1 MKDLFKIMFLACL
14 SMMMV
19 ACGGDDDEV
28 VVPPLDVTPN
38 NIAGQWCV
46 ESWNGS
52 PLAEGSYVYIEF
64 ERADRTFTMY
74 QNLDSAEARTLTGR
88 YYIENAADAGA
99 IIRGNYDH
107 DSGDW
112 AHRYVVKS
120 LTATTMVWIA
130 KDDETFIQEFQRVD
144 SIPVATEEN

>member
-1 MKDLFKIMFLACL
+1 MKDLFKIMFLAVL

-19 ACGGDDDEV
+19 ACGGDDEEI

-52 PLAEGSYVYIEF
+52 PLADGSYVYIEF

-107 DSGDW
+107 GVGEW
-112 AHRYVVKS
+112 AHRYYVRN
-120 LTATTMVWIA
+120 LTADSMTWVA
-130 KDDETFIQEFQRVD
+130 KDNADDVTVYVRCE
-144 SIPVATEEN
+144 IPTELIGEE

>member
-28 VVPPLDVTPN
+28 VVAPLDVTPN
-38 NIAGQWCV
+38 NIAGRWCV

-107 DSGDW
+107 GVGEW
-112 AHRYVVKS
+112 AHRYYVRN
-120 LTATTMVWIA
+120 LTADSMTWIA
-130 KDDETFIQEFQRVD
+130 KDNADDVTVYVRCE
-144 SIPVATEEN
+144 IPAELLGEE

>member
-1 MKDLFKIMFLACL
+1 MKDLFKIMFLAVL

-28 VVPPLDVTPN
+28 IEPSLDVTPH

-52 PLAEGSYVYIEF
+52 PLAEGSFVYIEF
-64 ERADRTFTMY
+64 ERADRQFTMY
-74 QNLDSAEARTLTGR
+74 QNLDSAQARTLTGH
-88 YYIENAADAGA
+88 YYIENAADNGA

-107 DSGDW
+107 GVGEW
-112 AHRYVVKS
+112 AHRYYVRN
-120 LTATTMVWIA
+120 LTAESMTWIA
-130 KDDETFIQEFQRVD
+130 KDNADDVTVYVRCE
-144 SIPVATEEN
+144 IPAELAGE

>member
-1 MKDLFKIMFLACL
+1 MFLAVL

-19 ACGGDDDEV
+19 ACGGDDDEIV
-28 VVPPLDVTPN
+28 IPPLDVTPH

-107 DSGDW
+107 GVGEWS
-112 AHRYVVKS
+112 HRYYGRN
-120 LTATTMVWIA
+120 LTADSMTWVA
-130 KDDETFIQEFQRVD
+130 KDNADDVTVYVRCE
-144 SIPVATEEN
+144 IPAELVGEE

>member
-107 DSGDW
+107 GVGEWS
-112 AHRYVVKS
+112 HRYYVRN
-120 LTATTMVWIA
+120 LTADSMTWVA
-130 KDDETFIQEFQRVD
+130 KDNADDVTVYVRCE
-144 SIPVATEEN
+144 IPAELVGEE

>member
-1 MKDLFKIMFLACL
+1 MKDLFKIIFLAVL

-19 ACGGDDDEV
+19 ACSGDDDEIV
-28 VVPPLDVTPN
+28 IPPLDVTPH

-107 DSGDW
+107 GVGEW
-112 AHRYVVKS
+112 AHRYYVRN
-120 LTATTMVWIA
+120 LTVDSMTWIA
-130 KDDETFIQEFQRVD
+130 KDNADDVTVYVRCE
-144 SIPVATEEN
+144 IPAELVGEE